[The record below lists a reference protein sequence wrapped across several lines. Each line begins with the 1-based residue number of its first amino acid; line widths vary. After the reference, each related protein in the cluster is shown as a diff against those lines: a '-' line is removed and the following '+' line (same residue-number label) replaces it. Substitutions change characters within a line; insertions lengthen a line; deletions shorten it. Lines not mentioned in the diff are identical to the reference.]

1 MELRFELT
9 QASPRIQATGVARER
24 EWIKALPAVDPV
36 CAETSM
42 WHLRRE
48 NRIQLDMS
56 GSQLEQGL
64 LEAGA
69 GVGLVEEGLGRVGGW
84 EEAWC

>member
-1 MELRFELT
+1 
-9 QASPRIQATGVARER
+9 
-24 EWIKALPAVDPV
+24 
-36 CAETSM
+36 M

-48 NRIQLDMS
+48 NRIQLEMS
-56 GSQLEQGL
+56 GSQLEHGL

-69 GVGLVEEGLGRVGGW
+69 GVGLVEEGLGRVGDW